1 MMTDEPIIPKWV
13 HVDDVNIFS
22 DSGKKSSLLGYEDY
36 NFWLEF
42 CIDEMYNP
50 VSI

>member
-22 DSGKKSSLLGYEDY
+22 DSGKKSSLLDSVYTRIVIE
-36 NFWLEF
+36 W
-42 CIDEMYNP
+42 CHH
-50 VSI
+50 